1 MTSLPNPI
9 SFESQRLVRQRL
21 LELAGLLAPN
31 EGYNLT
37 GLGGLRILRTETVLH
52 DVPVLYKPGAVFV
65 LQGRKQ
71 GMLEGDLYLY
81 DEEHYLSVS
90 VPVPFRM
97 ESVASVDR
105 PLLAI
110 YVEFDMQLA
119 AEIASDIEK
128 RSSGTSVVKARSLVS
143 SRMDPDIL
151 DVLLRLLKALTD
163 PVETAVLGKAIL
175 HELHYRVLVGPQGGA
190 MISALQQRGT
200 LGKIVQSLARLRETY
215 RSDVSVAALASD
227 AGMSIPSYHAHFKAL
242 TGSSPMQYVK
252 AMRLHE
258 ARLMIAR
265 QDMTIAEVALSV
277 GYVSPAQFSRDFK
290 RHFRR
295 TASEE
300 ARWVRQHLGA
310 LAFGA

>member
-1 MTSLPNPI
+1 MTSLPNPM

-31 EGYNLT
+31 EGYNPT
-37 GLGGLRILRTETVLH
+37 GLSGLRILRTETVLH

-71 GMLEGDLYLY
+71 GILEGDVYLY

-110 YVEFDMQLA
+110 YVEFDMPLA
-119 AEIASDIEK
+119 AEIASLIEK
-128 RSSGTSVVKARSLVS
+128 RSSGTSAAKARSLVS
-143 SRMDPDIL
+143 SKMGPDIL

-163 PVETAVLGKAIL
+163 PVETAVLGKGIL
-175 HELHYRVLVGPQGGA
+175 RELHYRVLVGPQGGA

-265 QDMTIAEVALSV
+265 QDMAIAEVALSV

>member
-1 MTSLPNPI
+1 MTSLPNPMI
-9 SFESQRLVRQRL
+9 FESRQIVRDRL
-21 LELAGLLAPN
+21 LELAGLLAAD

-37 GLGGLRILRTETVLH
+37 GLPGLRILRTETMLY

-71 GMLEGDLYLY
+71 GMLEGDVYLY

-97 ESVASVDR
+97 QSVASVDR

-119 AEIASDIEK
+119 AEIASEIEK
-128 RSSGTSVVKARSLVS
+128 RSSGTSTAKAKSLVS
-143 SRMDPDIL
+143 SKMGPDIL
-151 DVLLRLLKALTD
+151 DVLLRLLKALTN
-163 PVETAVLGKAIL
+163 PVETAVLGQGIL
-175 HELHYRVLVGPQGGA
+175 RELHYRVLVGPQGGA

-200 LGKIVQSLARLRETY
+200 SGKIVQSLARLRDTY

-227 AGMSIPSYHAHFKAL
+227 AGMSVPSYHAHFKAL

-300 ARWVRQHLGA
+300 ANWVRQHLGA
-310 LAFGA
+310 LALGA

>member
-1 MTSLPNPI
+1 MTSLPNPMSI
-9 SFESQRLVRQRL
+9 ESRQVVRERL
-21 LELAGLLAPN
+21 LELAGLLAAD

-37 GLGGLRILRTETVLH
+37 GLPGIRILRTETVLH

-65 LQGRKQ
+65 LQGKKQ
-71 GMLEGDLYLY
+71 GMLEGDVYLY

-105 PLLAI
+105 PLLAV
-110 YVEFDMQLA
+110 YLEFDMQLA
-119 AEIASDIEK
+119 AEIASEIEK
-128 RSSGTSVVKARSLVS
+128 RSSGTSAAKAKSLVS
-143 SRMDPDIL
+143 SKMGPDIL
-151 DVLLRLLKALTD
+151 DVLLRLLKALTN
-163 PVETAVLGKAIL
+163 PVETAVLGAGVL
-175 HELHYRVLVGPQGGA
+175 RELHYRVLVGPQGGA

-200 LGKIVQSLARLRETY
+200 SGKIVQSLARLRETY
-215 RSDVSVAALASD
+215 RSDISVSALASD
-227 AGMSIPSYHAHFKAL
+227 AGMSIPSYHTHFKAL

-258 ARLMIAR
+258 ARLLIAR

-295 TASEE
+295 TASQE
-300 ARWVRQHLGA
+300 ASWVRQHLGA
-310 LAFGA
+310 LALGA